1 MSGKGTR
8 HGVHRA
14 RVGSGR
20 RKLTILLST
29 LVLGAAMIVSIRR
42 TAEGR
47 RITEALNELN
57 EGEQLIR
64 AQLAEEVLR
73 VDSLSSL
80 GRIEKVAGEL
90 GLRWPRDD
98 EWALMLDVET
108 NDGANRPDRQGESA
122 K

>member
-1 MSGKGTR
+1 M
-8 HGVHRA
+8 V
-14 RVGSGR
+14 
-20 RKLTILLST
+20 I
-29 LVLGAAMIVSIRR
+29 SIRR

-47 RITEALNELN
+47 RITEALNDLN
-57 EGEQLIR
+57 EGETLLR

-80 GRIEKVAGEL
+80 DRIEGVAAEL

-98 EWALMLDVET
+98 EWELMLDVET
-108 NDGANRPDRQGESA
+108 TGDVSPAVRPRGGA

>member
-8 HGVHRA
+8 HGAQRA

-47 RITEALNELN
+47 KITEALNELN

-108 NDGANRPDRQGESA
+108 NGGVNRPDRQGEGT